1 MPSSTTAVPVP
12 SPGPGLGIAQ
22 ELLERN
28 RQWATAMK
36 EQDPEFFSRLS
47 RGQSPRFLWIGC
59 SDSRVPA
66 DTITGTKPGEIF
78 IHRNIAN
85 TVVHTDLNLLSVLA
99 YAVDVLNVEHVIV
112 CGHAEC
118 GGVRAAMSQQD
129 FGQLN
134 HWLRNIKDVYAA
146 HYEELQAISTLPER
160 EYRLIELNAI
170 EQVKKLAAT
179 AIVQRAWAARRG
191 PWLHAWVYR
200 LEDGLLHEVQTI
212 APGSPVPAP
221 YALNL

>member
-1 MPSSTTAVPVP
+1 MSAPSNDSSRPDAPTLD
-12 SPGPGLGIAQ
+12 SAQ
-22 ELLERN
+22 RLLTQN

-36 EQDPEFFSRLS
+36 EKDPEFFSRLAK
-47 RGQSPRFLWIGC
+47 GQSPRFLWIGC

-66 DTITGTKPGEIF
+66 DTITGTQPGEIF

-85 TVVHTDLNLLSVLA
+85 TVVHTDLNLLSVLT
-99 YAVDVLNVEHVIV
+99 YAVEVLKVEHVVV

-118 GGVRAAMSQQD
+118 GGVRAAMSD
-129 FGQLN
+129 KDLGQLN

-146 HYEELQAISTLPER
+146 HYEELHAISSPEER

-179 AIVQRAWAARRG
+179 GIIQRAWATRSG

-200 LEDGLLHEVQTI
+200 LSDGMLHEVTSI

-221 YALNL
+221 YAFSL

>member
-1 MPSSTTAVPVP
+1 MSPSKDLAE
-12 SPGPGLGIAQ
+12 Q
-22 ELLERN
+22 LLQQN

-36 EQDPEFFSRLS
+36 QQDPEFFARLS
-47 RGQSPRFLWIGC
+47 GGQNPRFLWIGC

-66 DTITGTKPGEIF
+66 DTITGTRPGQIF

-85 TVVHTDLNLLSVLA
+85 TVVHTDLNLLSVLT
-99 YAVDVLNVEHVIV
+99 YAVDVLKVDHVIV

-118 GGVRAAMSQQD
+118 GGVRAAMSQKD
-129 FGQLN
+129 LGQLN

-146 HYEELQAISTLPER
+146 HYEELHAIPDQAER

-170 EQVKKLAAT
+170 EQMKKLSGT
-179 AIVQRAWAARRG
+179 AIIQRAWDDRRG

-200 LEDGLLHEVQTI
+200 LEDGLLHEVDAM

-221 YALNL
+221 YALSL